1 MLKLKQHLV
10 KFGTATRDVYFKAGV
25 AIGVALQS
33 APAAFAT
40 GASTSHIGSPTTQTM
55 TSNTSPIAFGIGS
68 VVVFLAAGVALFFD
82 KKRSDQVGKRAR
94 NFLYVVMSISLIAC
108 GISIYSLVAHNPG

>member
-40 GASTSHIGSPTTQTM
+40 GSGTPHIDGPTQTM
-55 TSNTSPIAFGIGS
+55 TSNTSPVAFGIGS

-82 KKRSDQVGKRAR
+82 NKRSDQLGKRAR
-94 NFLYVVMSISLIAC
+94 NFLYVVMSISLLVCI
-108 GISIYSLVAHNPG
+108 ISIYSLVTRNPG